1 MSPRMAADLTRVLV
15 NGWFWGQETTGSG
28 QYVQQLAQHLPQVAP
43 AATWGLVTPRPLAAA
58 RLSSPKP
65 ADAPAGWQII
75 VAAPPPW
82 LRSANLSKLWFEQ
95 IGFSRACRQ
104 WQADLAHVPYWAAPL
119 WAPCPVVVTIHDL
132 IPLLLPAYRGGLPQR
147 AYTWLVSRS
156 AQRARL
162 VLTDSLASQRDIVA
176 HLRIPAARVRVTY
189 LAPGAHFQRVTEPA
203 RLAAVRARYQLPAR
217 FVLYMGG
224 FDTRKNVGAV
234 LEAFARAVQQQALA
248 PDVMLV
254 IAGRLPA
261 QDSAFAPDPRPLAAS
276 LGIEAR
282 VVFTG
287 WVDETDKPAL
297 YSLADVFVFPS
308 LYEGFGLPPLEAL
321 ACGG

>member
-1 MSPRMAADLTRVLV
+1 MSPRVADEGARVLV
-15 NGWFWGQETTGSG
+15 NGWFWGQDTTGSG
-28 QYVQQLAQHLPQVAP
+28 QYVQQLAQQLPQVAP
-43 AATWGLVTPRPLAAA
+43 ATTWGLVTPRPLAAA
-58 RLSSPKP
+58 DVPT
-65 ADAPAGWQII
+65 GWEVI
-75 VAAPPPW
+75 VAPPPAW

-95 IGFSRACRQ
+95 IGFSRACRH
-104 WQADLAHVPYWAAPL
+104 WHADLAHVPYWAAPL
-119 WAPCPVVVTIHDL
+119 WAPCPIVVTIHDL

-162 VLTDSLASQRDIVA
+162 VLTDSLASQRDIVE
-176 HLRIPAARVRVTY
+176 HLRIPQARVRVTY
-189 LAPGAHFQRVTEPA
+189 LAPGAHYQRVTEPA

-224 FDTRKNVGAV
+224 FDARKNVSAV
-234 LEAFARAVQQQALA
+234 LEAFAQAVQQQMLA

-261 QDSAFAPDPRPLAAS
+261 QDSAFAPDPRPAAVS

-287 WVDETDKPAL
+287 WVDEADKPAL
-297 YSLADVFVFPS
+297 YSLAEVFIFPS
-308 LYEGFGLPPLEAL
+308 LYEGFGLTPLEAL